1 MIDPYFKFILEEM
14 KPLRIKVSDIDD
26 KITMYKDL
34 SVVFTRDN
42 GKFHQKCDAVI
53 ENYECKGY
61 KIAGLN
67 NLI

>member
-42 GKFHQKCDAVI
+42 GKFH
-53 ENYECKGY
+53 
-61 KIAGLN
+61 
-67 NLI
+67 